1 MTHSDELS
9 DEQHDESEHR
19 HGHKDKAL
27 HSPALRTTVTPLEM
41 LTVFIAGGSIWDWKI
56 RLAAIPDPNNP
67 VPAQI
72 RTTAL

>member
-1 MTHSDELS
+1 MNSMTNPSIATDTKTKLCIP
-9 DEQHDESEHR
+9 
-19 HGHKDKAL
+19 
-27 HSPALRTTVTPLEM
+27 PALRTTVTPLEM
-41 LTVFIAGGSIWDWKI
+41 LTVFIAGGRIWDWKI